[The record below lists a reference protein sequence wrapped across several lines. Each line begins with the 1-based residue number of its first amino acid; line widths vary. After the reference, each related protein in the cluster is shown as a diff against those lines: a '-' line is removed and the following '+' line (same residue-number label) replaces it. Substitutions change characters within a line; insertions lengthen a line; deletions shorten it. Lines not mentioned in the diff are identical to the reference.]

1 LHIFLSKSSNNLTY
15 AFNTNDPYQGNLDLY
30 AEHSIPPY
38 DYFRSCPPTTPAPYK
53 VIATQIVSSRA
64 NGSINLS
71 SVTMNNTPPSEIVKV
86 VLDRPL
92 RGTGRLPVGR
102 SGWRNVARTRLQKEP
117 YRTDENAVI
126 EYLHHLAGKHS
137 CKRNMIGDYGTETDV
152 LEGVGFRPW
161 GACYPRFYFL
171 KLIPLVVAGSIL
183 NTDPYAQMDFYLRA
197 MSGSF
202 INPYATPIYRQ
213 TSALNWQFGEL
224 ASRSVEEDPT
234 LYNYVDPRNIQS

>member
-1 LHIFLSKSSNNLTY
+1 
-15 AFNTNDPYQGNLDLY
+15 
-30 AEHSIPPY
+30 
-38 DYFRSCPPTTPAPYK
+38 
-53 VIATQIVSSRA
+53 
-64 NGSINLS
+64 
-71 SVTMNNTPPSEIVKV
+71 
-86 VLDRPL
+86 
-92 RGTGRLPVGR
+92 
-102 SGWRNVARTRLQKEP
+102 
-117 YRTDENAVI
+117 
-126 EYLHHLAGKHS
+126 
-137 CKRNMIGDYGTETDV
+137 MIGDYGTETDV